1 MEGLMATREQEIEKI
16 KQQLLEMREEII
28 NRLQK
33 AKEENQ
39 KGQRD
44 IGDQGDAATDAI
56 NRETS
61 LALENRDLEVLRE
74 IDYALKKMENGTY
87 GICESCGDEIPIER
101 LKVLPF
107 ARYCLECQ
115 EDIEREQSKTGKKK
129 DIYSESLYQKELDLN
144 EDIFNEDEE

>member
-1 MEGLMATREQEIEKI
+1 MAAREQEIKEIGKKLI
-16 KQQLLEMREEII
+16 EMKEEILNRLKQSREE
-28 NRLQK
+28 
-33 AKEENQ
+33 EH

-44 IGDQGDAATDAI
+44 IGDEGDAATDAI

-61 LALENRDLEVLRE
+61 LALENRDIEVLKE
-74 IDYALKKMENGTY
+74 IDYALTKMKKGTY

-115 EDIEREQSKTGKKK
+115 EEMEREQNRYRKKEF
-129 DIYSESLYQKELDLN
+129 YSDSLYQKEIDLN
-144 EDIFNEDEE
+144 EDLFNNDEE

>member
-1 MEGLMATREQEIEKI
+1 MATREEEIKEIEKKLI
-16 KQQLLEMREEII
+16 EMREEILRRI
-28 NRLQK
+28 QQAR
-33 AKEENQ
+33 AEDQ

-44 IGDQGDAATDAI
+44 IGDEGDAATDAI

-61 LALENRDLEVLRE
+61 LALENRDLEVLKE
-74 IDYALKKMENGTY
+74 IDYALAKMKKGTY

-115 EDIEREQSKTGKKK
+115 EEMEREQNRYRKKEF
-129 DIYSESLYQKELDLN
+129 YSDSLYQKEIDLTEDLFNN
-144 EDIFNEDEE
+144 EEE